1 MERRH
6 GNRLSDALILQKM
19 HSLAA
24 NKGNPAT
31 THVFFYLS
39 GAGVDILRP
48 ALVPVGQQLDGGR
61 RRAEPQ
67 QLRCVLV
74 QEAVI
79 IEQVLVQHG
88 SEEDIEGER
97 RVRRLFTRAEQ

>member
-1 MERRH
+1 MAIGSLWRFDSAENAFPRRKLGKPCNH
-6 GNRLSDALILQKM
+6 TSFF
-19 HSLAA
+19 
-24 NKGNPAT
+24 
-31 THVFFYLS
+31 FFYLS

-48 ALVPVGQQLDGGR
+48 ALVPVGQQLNGGR

-67 QLRCVLV
+67 QLGSVLV

-79 IEQVLVQHG
+79 IEQVLVQHS

-97 RVRRLFTRAEQ
+97 RVCHLFTRAEQ